1 MALTYSFPDLEPVC
15 SMSSSNCCFLTCI
28 QVSQEVVR
36 WYGIPISLRIFHFV
50 VIHKAKVFNLAHEK
64 EVDVFWNSLAF
75 SMPQQDGSVQ
85 FSCSVVSDSLQP
97 HDPQYTRPPCP
108 SPTPRVHPN
117 PCPLSQW
124 CHPAISSS
132 VVPFSSCPQSPPAS
146 GSFQMSQ
153 LLTSGGQNIGVSAST
168 SVLPMNTQDWSPLGW
183 TGWTSLQSKGLS
195 RVFSNTTVQK
205 HQFFGAQLSL

>member
-124 CHPAISSS
+124 CHPAISPS
-132 VVPFSSCPQSPPAS
+132 VVPFSSCSQSFPAS
-146 GSFQMSQ
+146 GSFPMS
-153 LLTSGGQNIGVSAST
+153 
-168 SVLPMNTQDWSPLGW
+168 
-183 TGWTSLQSKGLS
+183 
-195 RVFSNTTVQK
+195 
-205 HQFFGAQLSL
+205 